1 MNKWFLM
8 LGYGTIVAA
17 SQMLW
22 LTFAPITTIAATEM
36 NTSISNIGILSLVFP
51 LVYIILAIPL
61 SRWLDRSFIPA
72 IITGVLLTGVGGVLR
87 LAAPFSFPLQL
98 SCQIIISI
106 GQPLLLGSLAIV
118 PVYYFNES
126 ERPLAISLGSLS
138 LFIGIIIATAGGA
151 LIYYRAGYTSM
162 LLMEAIPGILGMI
175 LVGTALAGTK
185 IPTFVRRKG
194 PKFRFTP
201 LHYKLAIMLFVGMG
215 VYDALDTWLQPM
227 ISGYGISNQAGN
239 ILALMT
245 FMGILGAGI
254 LPQIVSRKNMR
265 KTAILA
271 IAAVSIIALAVV
283 SLEKNLFLIT
293 YTIKINGVGDHYVLE
308 NGSGSIS
315 VNGSDYAL
323 EVDEIP
329 LHEVTFDIT
338 GSVRFPVTIV
348 VNGIEYNATGTLSLY
363 LRDGT
368 YSYRIITVPGLKT
381 VNGSG
386 TFTVNN
392 ASVILTIA
400 IEKSSPPQNY
410 NSFYLVTGSVLVLLA
425 VVAGWEAERRR
436 TKKK

>member
-8 LGYGTIVAA
+8 SGYGTIVAA

-185 IPTFVRRKG
+185 IPTFVRREG

-293 YTIKINGVGDHYVLE
+293 GFFAIDGFFLLAGLPIIIEWAESSTPAANQGQVTGFIMLFGNLGGLVLIFIGDFLISLKNGNLIFAAVMSLFLVALIPMVMMIPPTQ
-308 NGSGSIS
+308 IS
-315 VNGSDYAL
+315 
-323 EVDEIP
+323 
-329 LHEVTFDIT
+329 T
-338 GSVRFPVTIV
+338 R
-348 VNGIEYNATGTLSLY
+348 GIES
-363 LRDGT
+363 
-368 YSYRIITVPGLKT
+368 K
-381 VNGSG
+381 
-386 TFTVNN
+386 
-392 ASVILTIA
+392 
-400 IEKSSPPQNY
+400 
-410 NSFYLVTGSVLVLLA
+410 
-425 VVAGWEAERRR
+425 
-436 TKKK
+436 